1 MIICL
6 LWLAQLQLS
15 PPPPAASG
23 ASGSIDPAAATR
35 AYLDLILKAEREK
48 SDAYFEGGYWLQLWG
63 FLWSA
68 GIFVL
73 LLQTG
78 ASRRKRDRA
87 ERRTRYKPLQ
97 TAFFSVDFLVA
108 ASGRSLPPR
117 VDRVFV

>member
-1 MIICL
+1 MIACL
-6 LWLAQLQLS
+6 VLLAQLQLA

-35 AYLDLILKAEREK
+35 AYLDTLPPEQREK
-48 SDAYFEGGYWLQLWG
+48 SDAYFEGGYWLALVS

-78 ASRRKRDRA
+78 ASRRMRDRA
-87 ERRTRYKPLQ
+87 ERWMRYQPLQ
-97 TAFFSVDFLVA
+97 TAFFWVDFLVA
-108 ASGRSLPPR
+108 
-117 VDRVFV
+117 VTV